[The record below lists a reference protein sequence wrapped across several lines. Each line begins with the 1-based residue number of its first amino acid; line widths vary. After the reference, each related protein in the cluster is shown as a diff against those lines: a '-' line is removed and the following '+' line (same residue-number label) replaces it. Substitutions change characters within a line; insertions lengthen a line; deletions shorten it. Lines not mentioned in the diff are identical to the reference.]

1 MDTLSKNLLLTTMA
15 GLAIPI
21 EAIFARFEN
30 IRSKWL
36 EEEFRH
42 TVIAFGGGVL
52 ISAVALVLVPDGV
65 ERLPSGAGIISA
77 FVLGGI
83 VFYGLDRLL
92 ARAKG
97 AMTQLVAM
105 LSDFIPEARRGL
117 CRRRECRAPSSVA
130 HHLAELARRLQ
141 CLSGDYRQRKF
152 KKPREDHRNVLP
164 PGSPGSHRR
173 VYRSRMAFPVSVRR
187 RFHHA
192 FRSKW
197 HPLPHVSGPCSP
209 GTIEKPESAGSRC
222 RSRLF
227 ARAAWPAD
235 DSLNRVSLHKT
246 ESEWC

>member
-21 EAIFARFEN
+21 GAIFARFEN

-130 HHLAELARRLQ
+130 HHLAE
-141 CLSGDYRQRKF
+141 
-152 KKPREDHRNVLP
+152 
-164 PGSPGSHRR
+164 
-173 VYRSRMAFPVSVRR
+173 
-187 RFHHA
+187 
-192 FRSKW
+192 
-197 HPLPHVSGPCSP
+197 
-209 GTIEKPESAGSRC
+209 
-222 RSRLF
+222 
-227 ARAAWPAD
+227 PA
-235 DSLNRVSLHKT
+235 
-246 ESEWC
+246 